1 MYKPGKAL
9 SSLISG
15 EDTNRRTNIIGVLE
29 GIVAAAGVG
38 ALISSCAGLK
48 PKPDFYPQKG
58 MPNTMTYIDPKTKE
72 EKVVYDLSGKWEA
85 LYYGNKEIVEI
96 KQEGNYFEGVKTI
109 GTTIVGQ
116 GAKTIRGTIEGNLID
131 CATYNKTKGW
141 QGVSRKISK
150 DCNSFQC
157 WGEELRTFKRLTK

>member
-1 MYKPGKAL
+1 M
-9 SSLISG
+9 
-15 EDTNRRTNIIGVLE
+15 
-29 GIVAAAGVG
+29 
-38 ALISSCAGLK
+38 
-48 PKPDFYPQKG
+48 
-58 MPNTMTYIDPKTKE
+58 
-72 EKVVYDLSGKWEA
+72 
-85 LYYGNKEIVEI
+85 EI